1 MSDRVAVIG
10 GGSWGTAVGTIVGA
24 SHPASLW
31 VRSPELAS
39 SMVETRRNEKY
50 LPDVQLPDGLM
61 VTASLEEALQGVS
74 IVFMAVPSHGFRS
87 VLTAMQP
94 FAHGIEAVVSLA
106 KGIEM
111 ETNLRMSQVVGEV
124 LPGVPAGVLTG
135 PNLAREVAQGHP
147 AACVVALVD
156 ETLASR
162 VQALVH
168 TRTFRTYMGTDVV
181 GCEIAGA
188 TKNVMA
194 IAAGIGDGLG
204 LGDNTRAVLITRGL
218 AELGRLG
225 VALGGKVLTFG
236 GLAGVGDL
244 VATCA
249 SPQSRN
255 RTVGFA
261 LGEGKSSRTSSGAC
275 TWWRRASRRRSSG
288 RTGAGQRCRDADRG
302 AGPGHRGGALFAQRR
317 AAEPDATTLPSR
329 MGRVAA
335 PGAPDMSGIFH
346 SYDVPPEADD
356 EARRAAALE
365 HVREILLMHGAGE
378 EEIDRAVEDGVIDL
392 FVADRLLVP
401 SRRRYTRLEV
411 PELTGV
417 SVEMLERFWRAL
429 GFAGVDDDDRAFTDL
444 DLEAVRLFQGLQA
457 LGAPMPRRRSQMARV
472 IGSSMARIAE
482 AELVPGDMVSAE
494 VDPILSAEAFAGI
507 ADVTIPAMAKL
518 LEFVWRRQVAA
529 GIQRSMM
536 LRSHGWR
543 RGRAP

>member
-24 SHPASLW
+24 SQPASLW
-31 VRSPELAS
+31 VRSPELAA
-39 SMVETRRNEKY
+39 SMAQTRQNEKY
-50 LPDVQLPDGLM
+50 LPDVRLPDGLM
-61 VTASLEEALQGVS
+61 VTASLGEALQGVR

-94 FAHGIEAVVSLA
+94 LADGIEAVVSLA

-111 ETNLRMSQVVGEV
+111 GTNLRMSEVVGEV

-147 AACVVALVD
+147 AACVVALAD
-156 ETLASR
+156 EELATR

-255 RTVGFA
+255 RSVGFA
-261 LGEGKSSRTSSGAC
+261 LGEGQSLEDIVGGMHMVAEGIKS
-275 TWWRRASRRRSSG
+275 
-288 RTGAGQRCRDADRG
+288 
-302 AGPGHRGGALFAQRR
+302 AGPLVGLAQ
-317 AAEPDATTLPSR
+317 A
-329 MGRVAA
+329 
-335 PGAPDMSGIFH
+335 
-346 SYDVPPEADD
+346 
-356 EARRAAALE
+356 
-365 HVREILLMHGAGE
+365 HG
-378 EEIDRAVEDGVIDL
+378 
-392 FVADRLLVP
+392 
-401 SRRRYTRLEV
+401 
-411 PELTGV
+411 
-417 SVEMLERFWRAL
+417 VEM
-429 GFAGVDDDDRAFTDL
+429 
-444 DLEAVRLFQGLQA
+444 
-457 LGAPMPRRRSQMARV
+457 P
-472 IGSSMARIAE
+472 IAE
-482 AELVPGDMVSAE
+482 
-494 VDPILSAEAFAGI
+494 
-507 ADVTIPAMAKL
+507 
-518 LEFVWRRQVAA
+518 QVQA
-529 GIQRSMM
+529 IVE
-536 LRSHGWR
+536 
-543 RGRAP
+543 GRC